1 VAAVGQRSAGL
12 ADSAPSGPSSA
23 GMGIAPMG
31 TKRVS
36 VLSRT
41 GGDEALE
48 IASKRSM
55 KISASIVAT
64 HVPQTYIF
72 VEDRRPEVHR

>member
-1 VAAVGQRSAGL
+1 
-12 ADSAPSGPSSA
+12 
-23 GMGIAPMG
+23 
-31 TKRVS
+31 

-64 HVPQTYIF
+64 LRSADLHFGRRSAAGGSSLAGELVGLGHGPQRLNERF
-72 VEDRRPEVHR
+72 AQR